1 MRIGIVTDE
10 ISPDIREAFSLGV
23 SWGIHDFEFRTS
35 RSGRVPFISDEDL
48 EILLSARKEFGVT
61 ITALSPGTF
70 KIPVDDTAAVEKDLT
85 EVLPATMKLA
95 HRLNTQF
102 VITFG
107 FLRSVGPEES
117 EFEHVVQVLR
127 KAAKLAE
134 GEGITLALENEPG
147 FWADSGKKTAKLL
160 ATVNS
165 KYLRANWDPAN
176 ALGVENYPFP
186 AGYEVLKPWVVNIHV
201 KDAMKDSTLACV
213 PVGKGKINWEGQ
225 LRALIRDGKLSHVT
239 IETHCLPLIEKSKEN
254 VGTLKRLLKKIQ
266 QEHHTAVEG
275 P

>member
-10 ISPDIREAFSLGV
+10 ISPDIQEAFSLGV

-35 RSGRVPFISDEDL
+35 KSGRAPFISEEDL
-48 EILLSARKEFGVT
+48 QILLGAKKELGVT

-70 KIPVDDTAAVEKDLT
+70 KIPVDDKAAVEKDLT

-95 HRLNTQF
+95 HKLNTRV

-117 EFEHVVQVLR
+117 EFEQVVQVMK

-160 ATVNS
+160 ALVNS
-165 KYLRANWDPAN
+165 KYLQANWDPAN
-176 ALGVENYPFP
+176 ALGVENYPYP
-186 AGYEVLKPWVVNIHV
+186 AGYEALKPWIVNIHV

-213 PVGKGKINWEGQ
+213 PVGKGKLNWEGQ
-225 LRALIRDGKLSHVT
+225 LRALIRDGKLQHVT
-239 IETHCLPLIEKSKEN
+239 IETHCLPLIEKSKQN
-254 VGTLKRLLKKIQ
+254 VETLKRILKKLQ
-266 QEHHTAVEG
+266 QEHSNEVVG
-275 P
+275 S